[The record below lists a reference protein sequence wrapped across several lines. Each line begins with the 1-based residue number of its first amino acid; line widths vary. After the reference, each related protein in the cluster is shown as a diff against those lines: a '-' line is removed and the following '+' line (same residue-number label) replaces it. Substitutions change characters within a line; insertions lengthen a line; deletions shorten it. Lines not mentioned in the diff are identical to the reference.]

1 MKKLNS
7 FEELFLKNAV
17 DFFRDKVN
25 EEIKDA
31 NKRGE
36 NPILNEN
43 LINETALSIKDKL
56 IRKPVTK

>member
-25 EEIKDA
+25 EEIKDS